1 MAGARKL
8 CCVNVEKRTVVVRF
22 PFRIGKAFLDYD
34 WHPITIPKAHYRN
47 LEQEGLAEDSV
58 SIETPFNN
66 MSGSIVY
73 SRAGYGPYYQIRM
86 DGGHSR
92 DRLSQFKLGEQI
104 LVELDRVGKSV
115 RVRLRRA

>member
-1 MAGARKL
+1 LSLGFGENRGI
-8 CCVNVEKRTVVVRF
+8 VVRF

-47 LEQEGLAEDSV
+47 LERQGLVEESV
-58 SIETPFNN
+58 SIESPFNS

-86 DGGHSR
+86 DGGQSR
-92 DRLSQFKLGEQI
+92 DRMSQFKLGEQI
-104 LVELDRVGKSV
+104 IVELERVGKKV
-115 RVRLRRA
+115 RVTLRRA